1 VPPKGAGHIYT
12 NDRNVQTLDERVSK
26 MRAGNSV
33 LYIIDRGDATTG
45 SQLLGLGSVVA
56 VQAQQEQMISSIQQ
70 FISESPDVWR
80 QNFSNHD
87 VEDCTLTTF
96 SRAHLRAVLIL
107 SEAYA
112 AVRSQFLHFGLA
124 EWEGQGCYVVKI
136 KQYVKIEAPDNS
148 SPHSTTHAGP
158 MRFAICDL
166 YQQTLVDSALGEC
179 HIVPL
184 QEPTHPAYTSYAV
197 NIEDLM
203 CKVVWGGVANISFAK
218 SKAGKEGPGHGF
230 PDKAWYF
237 VCYPNS
243 RSHMQVAADAS
254 EDDVVD
260 DVSNESQGAIAGLSL
275 DSSSVEE
282 DSM

>member
-1 VPPKGAGHIYT
+1 
-12 NDRNVQTLDERVSK
+12 
-26 MRAGNSV
+26 MRAGDSV
-33 LYIIDRGDATTG
+33 LHIIDHGDATTG

-70 FISESPDVWR
+70 FVSESPDVWR
-80 QNFSNHD
+80 QNFPNHD
-87 VEDCTLTTF
+87 VEDCTLTIF
-96 SRAHLRAVLIL
+96 SRAHLRGVETIL

-112 AVRSQFLHFGLA
+112 AVRSQFSHFGLA
-124 EWEGQGCYVVKI
+124 EWEGQGRYVVKI
-136 KQYVKIEAPDNS
+136 KQYVKVEAPDNL

-158 MRFAICDL
+158 MRFAICNL
-166 YQQTLVDSALGEC
+166 YQQTLVDNALGEC
-179 HIVPL
+179 HIVTL
-184 QEPTHPAYTSYAV
+184 QEQTHPAYTSYAV
-197 NIEDLM
+197 DIEDLM
-203 CKVVWGGVANISFAK
+203 CKVVWGEVANISFAE

-237 VCYPNS
+237 VRYPNS
-243 RSHMQVAADAS
+243 RSHTQAAADAS

-260 DVSNESQGAIAGLSL
+260 DVSNESLGAIAGLSL

>member
-1 VPPKGAGHIYT
+1 
-12 NDRNVQTLDERVSK
+12 
-26 MRAGNSV
+26 M
-33 LYIIDRGDATTG
+33 
-45 SQLLGLGSVVA
+45 
-56 VQAQQEQMISSIQQ
+56 
-70 FISESPDVWR
+70 
-80 QNFSNHD
+80 
-87 VEDCTLTTF
+87 
-96 SRAHLRAVLIL
+96 
-107 SEAYA
+107 
-112 AVRSQFLHFGLA
+112 HFGLA

-136 KQYVKIEAPDNS
+136 KQYVKIEAPHNS

-166 YQQTLVDSALGEC
+166 YQQTLVDNALGEC

-197 NIEDLM
+197 NIEGLM

-237 VCYPNS
+237 VCHPNS
-243 RSHMQVAADAS
+243 RSHTQVAADAS
-254 EDDVVD
+254 EDDIVD

-275 DSSSVEE
+275 DSSSVKD
-282 DSM
+282 DSCVLTLIHVNECPSYNICGSRIQCSSQMKFTKALQSIKACSSFSFCCCPHCMVFLLCRDVGIRVFL

>member
-1 VPPKGAGHIYT
+1 
-12 NDRNVQTLDERVSK
+12 

-33 LYIIDRGDATTG
+33 LHIIDRGDATTG

-166 YQQTLVDSALGEC
+166 YQQTLVDNALGEC

-243 RSHMQVAADAS
+243 RSHTQAAADAS

-260 DVSNESQGAIAGLSL
+260 DVSNESLGAIAGLSL